1 MQDLPHHYS
10 VVATGE
16 PAGDVAL
23 EGNQLP
29 TLHSSPPAEF
39 GGPGDRWSPETFL
52 VGAIADCFVLTFR
65 AVARASKVPWTALRC
80 EVSGTLDRIDRAKA
94 FTHVDIRARLRV
106 PPGTDGDQARR
117 ALDKAE
123 HNCLISNSLKATT
136 HLETEVDVAPE
147 QPDTFAGEYAETG

>member
-23 EGNQLP
+23 EGNRLP
-29 TLHSSPPAEF
+29 TLHSSSPAEF

-80 EVSGTLDRIDRAKA
+80 EVRGTLDRVDRAKA

-123 HNCLISNSLKATT
+123 HNGGIANACQATT
-136 HLETEVDVAPE
+136 HLETEVDVATE